1 MFCIPQ
7 MTRPCIHAHNLFFF
21 LYIYKIEQYPLHSTT
36 CFEHKNALP
45 VFLTERTVCF
55 DDRLLSFLISCGS
68 IICGFAPL
76 SQRKPSPFTGMNSR
90 LFSEET
96 FILFSENEVH
106 EAESSFTLGCWD
118 WKCGDS
124 RECRFCV
131 ILHQMSSLKDLW
143 NNSVLIH
150 PVLNVVIREIKNHSW
165 NSSTSRWP
173 LSLGWDTFTLLNLWK
188 LSSSSFMHLVS

>member
-21 LYIYKIEQYPLHSTT
+21 FYKIEQYPLHSTT

-55 DDRLLSFLISCGS
+55 DDRLLSFLLSCGS

-96 FILFSENEVH
+96 KLNPLSHSAVETGSVETVVS
-106 EAESSFTLGCWD
+106 A
-118 WKCGDS
+118 DS
-124 RECRFCV
+124 V
-131 ILHQMSSLKDLW
+131 ILHQMSSLKDLR
-143 NNSVLIH
+143 NNSVLIQ
-150 PVLNVVIREIKNHSW
+150 PVLNVVIREIKNHS
-165 NSSTSRWP
+165 
-173 LSLGWDTFTLLNLWK
+173 
-188 LSSSSFMHLVS
+188 